1 MKILLKIFIAI
12 AILTTL
18 ILILLINNIG
28 GLIKST
34 INDRGESL
42 FGVPMAVADVD
53 VNLISGQVTLTD
65 FSVKNPVGFRLLTHS
80 VWQVCLSMW
89 HRSVFLIPSS

>member
-12 AILTTL
+12 VILTTL
-18 ILILLINNIG
+18 ILLLLINNIG

-42 FGVPMAVADVD
+42 FGVPMVVADVD
-53 VNLISGQVTLTD
+53 ANLISGQVTFTD
-65 FSVKNPVGFRLLTHS
+65 FSVKNPVGFSAVYAIS
-80 VWQVCLSMW
+80 VASLSIDVAPP
-89 HRSVFLIPSS
+89 VF